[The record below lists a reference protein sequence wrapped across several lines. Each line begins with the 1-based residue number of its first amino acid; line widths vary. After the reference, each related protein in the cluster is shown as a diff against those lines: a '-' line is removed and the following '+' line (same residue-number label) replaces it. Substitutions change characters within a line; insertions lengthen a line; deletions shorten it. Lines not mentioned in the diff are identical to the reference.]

1 MPTRNTQSGF
11 LLLAIFLLS
20 ACGSD
25 SGFDEH
31 TDFITKNGFV
41 QFVNMM
47 PDSPEVTMFHE
58 RDRSTL
64 RFPLAQAVAQSPVD
78 KYDWRIAYL
87 DAKDDEVTVAKGEN
101 QPILEERLTT
111 YLWMGSINQPNIQ
124 IVDAPYLRSSDRP
137 AGVADIWFASNL
149 TNHSMVDIYL
159 TDLGVTLTEAAPLAT
174 VTSGSFTS
182 RFSVDAGPDQQVRIT
197 VAGSNELLFDSGSL
211 EILEKTEDLYAL
223 VDDFGPDGAKH
234 ANVIR
239 TIGSIGSTI
248 LDDSQPASVRIGN
261 YSEQSPVTA
270 TLGTAVYPNINKQTR
285 SNSQEIENS
294 SIEFTITDASD
305 TILEA
310 SSGPVTIRAGA
321 FHSIYTFEN
330 NTTDATSITRSLI
343 AIDSFRLVRDR
354 ALFKFINGSNEFV
367 DVYILRP
374 GQDLDKVAPLLNDVG
389 FAAQLNSES
398 IANDVEYVIR
408 NSDNTET
415 LASISNTQQ
424 EGVSYTLIFDAKGDL
439 QLLTD

>member
-330 NTTDATSITRSLI
+330 TTTDATSITRSLI

>member
-25 SGFDEH
+25 SGFDED

-47 PDSPEVTMFHE
+47 PDSPELIIFHG
-58 RDRSTL
+58 RDRTAV
-64 RFPLAQAVAQSPVD
+64 RFPLAQAIGQIPVD
-78 KYDWRIAYL
+78 KYDWEIAYL
-87 DAKDDEVTVAKGEN
+87 DANDDEVSVVEGEN
-101 QPILEERLTT
+101 QPITEDGLTT
-111 YLWMGSINQPNIQ
+111 YLWTGSLSQPNIQ
-124 IVDAPYLRSSDRP
+124 IVDAPYILSSNRP

-159 TDLGVTLTEAAPLAT
+159 TNLDAALTDAAPLAT
-174 VTSGSFTS
+174 VTSGNYTS
-182 RFSVDAGPDQQVRIT
+182 RFSVDAGPDQQIRIT
-197 VAGSNELLFDSGSL
+197 VAGSNELLFDSGAL

-223 VDDFGPDGAKH
+223 VDDFGPDGANH
-234 ANVIR
+234 ADVIR
-239 TIGSIGSTI
+239 TIGSTGSTI
-248 LDDSQPASVRIGN
+248 LDESQSASIRVGN
-261 YSEQSPVTA
+261 YSEQSSVTA
-270 TLGTAVYPNINKQTR
+270 MLGTAVYPDIIKQTR
-285 SNSQEIENS
+285 SSSQEIENS

-374 GQDLDKVAPLLNDVG
+374 GQDLDEVAPLLDDIG
-389 FAAQLNSES
+389 FAAQLNYES

>member
-11 LLLAIFLLS
+11 LLLAILLLS

-330 NTTDATSITRSLI
+330 TTTDATSITRSLI

>member
-211 EILEKTEDLYAL
+211 EILGKTEDLYAL

-239 TIGSIGSTI
+239 TVGPIGSAI
-248 LDDSQPASVRIGN
+248 LDESQPASVRIGN